1 MSVRGNGSYLGP
13 RPTGPT
19 TSVASGWWDLRN
31 QFRYKREGTWPPSS
45 TDPFFND
52 VTLLIQDDIV
62 DQSLQQVSLT
72 VGGNAAKSTTQV
84 KVGTHS
90 IALNGGSDR
99 ISAAS
104 GNVHNFGTGPFTV
117 EAWFYITSS
126 NNQMWLEGPSND
138 GFQFLLQGG
147 IIAYGISGSASDVQ
161 YTAPVSFFNN
171 WVHLAAVREGTG
183 TNQAHLY
190 YNGSKVAS
198 GTNSRNYTTTGFQIS
213 RTSGYLFYGY
223 FDALRV
229 TKAAR
234 YVADFTPSTSP
245 YL

>member
-1 MSVRGNGSYLGP
+1 MSWLANGGYWGP
-13 RPTGPT
+13 RPAGP
-19 TSVASGWWDLRN
+19 SASEASGWWDSRS
-31 QFRYKREGTWPPSS
+31 QFRYKRDEAWPPSS
-45 TDPFFND
+45 TDQFFND

-62 DQSLQQVSLT
+62 DESLQQLSLT
-72 VGGNAAKSTTQV
+72 VGGNAAKSNTQV

-104 GNVHNFGTGPFTV
+104 GNVLNFGTGPFTV

-126 NNQMWLEGPSND
+126 NNQMWLEGPSNN
-138 GFQFLLQGG
+138 GFQFLFQSGVIG
-147 IIAYGISGSASDVQ
+147 VGISGSASSVV
-161 YTAPVSFFNN
+161 YTAPQSFFNN

-183 TNQAHLY
+183 TNQSHLY

-198 GTNSRNYTTTGFQIS
+198 GTNSHNYTTTGFQIS
-213 RTSGYLFYGY
+213 RTGGYLFYGY

-234 YVADFTPSTSP
+234 YVANFTPSTSP